1 MPDRREPLHDA
12 RTVWRERVL
21 ELLYEADTKG
31 EAPVA
36 LLRGDEPSFIRERI
50 ARLTERRGEI
60 DALVEVNVIG
70 WHLERLAPIDRA
82 ILRLA
87 TAELLEA
94 SAPPSVAIAEAV
106 KLADRYSTE
115 RSAAFV
121 NGVLASI
128 AAGIAAGERAD
139 GTAREPR

>member
-1 MPDRREPLHDA
+1 MPDRRDDSHDVRA
-12 RTVWRERVL
+12 VWRERVL

-31 EAPVA
+31 EAPA
-36 LLRGDEPSFIRERI
+36 DLLRGDEPAFIRERI
-50 ARLTERRGEI
+50 RGLTERRSEI
-60 DALVEVNVIG
+60 DAQLTAHVIG
-70 WHLERLAPIDRA
+70 WQLERLAPIDRA

-94 SAPPSVAIAEAV
+94 STPPSVAIAEAV

-128 AAGIAAGERAD
+128 AVDIAGEGHRGEPD
-139 GTAREPR
+139 REPS